1 MFRKVSN
8 VDLMSRLVNLE
19 NKIDIVN
26 TKIDSQSQLLEGC
39 CDCKSREVFVYKELK
54 DYIEDK
60 FSQLTLGITDKLNSH
75 QEINHSAQL
84 DAQKICE
91 EVFEKY
97 KIDIMDNLQAIITN
111 ISISNIQAG
120 DNSEFCTTFIID
132 KVRDEFSNHKNG
144 VEAKLVDLNTYLNK
158 LTEES
163 SNRFLIINTKLDS
176 IYFENEVIKHQ
187 LKLEDDIR
195 NTIEE
200 VDNLNN
206 IIARAISQIDKFTLN
221 RDLE

>member
-1 MFRKVSN
+1 MFQKVSN

-26 TKIDSQSQLLEGC
+26 TKVDSQSQLLQGC
-39 CDCKSREVFVYKELK
+39 CDCKSREVIVYKELK

-60 FSQLTLGITDKLNSH
+60 FSQLTLGIIDRLNSID
-75 QEINHSAQL
+75 EINSSAQL
-84 DAQKICE
+84 NTQKICN

-97 KIDIMDNLQAIITN
+97 KTDIIDNLQTIITN
-111 ISISNIQAG
+111 ISISNIQA
-120 DNSEFCTTFIID
+120 D
-132 KVRDEFSNHKNG
+132 VG
-144 VEAKLVDLNTYLNK
+144 VQTKLVDLNACLDK

-163 SNRFLIINTKLDS
+163 SNRFSVVNMKLDS

-195 NTIEE
+195 NAIEE
-200 VDNLNN
+200 VNNLNN
-206 IIARAISQIDKFTLN
+206 IIACAISQIDKFIKV
-221 RDLE
+221 

>member
-1 MFRKVSN
+1 MFQKVSN

-26 TKIDSQSQLLEGC
+26 TKVDSQSQLLQGC
-39 CDCKSREVFVYKELK
+39 CDCKSREVIVYKELK

-60 FSQLTLGITDKLNSH
+60 FSQLTLGIIDRLNSID
-75 QEINHSAQL
+75 EINSSAQL
-84 DAQKICE
+84 NTQKICN

-97 KIDIMDNLQAIITN
+97 KTDIIDNLQTIITN
-111 ISISNIQAG
+111 ISISNIQADVG
-120 DNSEFCTTFIID
+120 IQS
-132 KVRDEFSNHKNG
+132 
-144 VEAKLVDLNTYLNK
+144 KLVDLNACLDK

-163 SNRFLIINTKLDS
+163 SNRFSVVNMKLDS

-195 NTIEE
+195 NAIEE
-200 VDNLNN
+200 VNNLNN
-206 IIARAISQIDKFTLN
+206 IIACAISQIDKFIKV
-221 RDLE
+221 

>member
-8 VDLMSRLVNLE
+8 VDLMSRLVHLE

-26 TKIDSQSQLLEGC
+26 TKVDSQSQLLQGC
-39 CDCKSREVFVYKELK
+39 CDCKSREVIVYKELK

-60 FSQLTLGITDKLNSH
+60 FSQLTLGIIDRLNSLE
-75 QEINHSAQL
+75 EINSSVQL
-84 DAQKICE
+84 NTQKICN

-97 KIDIMDNLQAIITN
+97 KTDIIDNLQTIITN
-111 ISISNIQAG
+111 ISISNIQADVG
-120 DNSEFCTTFIID
+120 IQS
-132 KVRDEFSNHKNG
+132 
-144 VEAKLVDLNTYLNK
+144 KLVDLNACLDK

-163 SNRFLIINTKLDS
+163 SNRFSVVNMKLDS

-195 NTIEE
+195 NAIEE
-200 VDNLNN
+200 VNNLNN
-206 IIARAISQIDKFTLN
+206 IIACAISQIDKFIKV
-221 RDLE
+221 

>member
-26 TKIDSQSQLLEGC
+26 TKVDSQSQLLQGC
-39 CDCKSREVFVYKELK
+39 CDCKSREVIVYKELK

-60 FSQLTLGITDKLNSH
+60 FSQLTFGIIDRLNSLE
-75 QEINHSAQL
+75 EINRSVQL
-84 DAQKICE
+84 DTQNICN

-111 ISISNIQAG
+111 ISISNIRA
-120 DNSEFCTTFIID
+120 DSNSEFC
-132 KVRDEFSNHKNG
+132 SNVG
-144 VEAKLVDLNTYLNK
+144 VQTKLVDLNASLDK

-163 SNRFLIINTKLDS
+163 SNRFSVVNMKLDS

-195 NTIEE
+195 NAIEE
-200 VDNLNN
+200 VNNLNN
-206 IIARAISQIDKFTLN
+206 IISCAISQIDKFIKA
-221 RDLE
+221 

>member
-1 MFRKVSN
+1 MFQKVSN

-26 TKIDSQSQLLEGC
+26 TKVDSQSQLLQGC
-39 CDCKSREVFVYKELK
+39 CDCKSREVIVYKELK

-60 FSQLTLGITDKLNSH
+60 FSQLTLGIIDRLNSID
-75 QEINHSAQL
+75 EINSSAQL
-84 DAQKICE
+84 NTQKICN

-97 KIDIMDNLQAIITN
+97 KTDIIDNLQTIITN
-111 ISISNIQAG
+111 ISISNIQA
-120 DNSEFCTTFIID
+120 D
-132 KVRDEFSNHKNG
+132 VG
-144 VEAKLVDLNTYLNK
+144 VQSKLVDLNACLDK

-163 SNRFLIINTKLDS
+163 SNRFSVVNMKLDS

-195 NTIEE
+195 NAIEE
-200 VDNLNN
+200 VNNLNN
-206 IIARAISQIDKFTLN
+206 IIACAISQIDKFIKV
-221 RDLE
+221 

>member
-26 TKIDSQSQLLEGC
+26 TKVDSQSQLLQGC
-39 CDCKSREVFVYKELK
+39 CDCKSREVIVYKELK

-60 FSQLTLGITDKLNSH
+60 FSQLTLGIMDRLNSLE
-75 QEINHSAQL
+75 EINHSVQL
-84 DAQKICE
+84 DTQKIYNE
-91 EVFEKY
+91 FFEKY
-97 KIDIMDNLQAIITN
+97 KMDIMDNLQTMITN
-111 ISISNIQAG
+111 ISISNIPVNS
-120 DNSEFCTTFIID
+120 NSEFC
-132 KVRDEFSNHKNG
+132 SNVG
-144 VEAKLVDLNTYLNK
+144 IQSKLLDLNECLDK

-163 SNRFLIINTKLDS
+163 SNRFSVVNMKLDS

-195 NTIEE
+195 NAIEE
-200 VDNLNN
+200 VNNLNN
-206 IIARAISQIDKFTLN
+206 IIACAISQIDKFIKA
-221 RDLE
+221 